1 MYVDCVV
8 TATAVLLPCMLILY
22 LFLFLSFFS
31 FRFVALCV
39 FTFSYITLLVLKFL
53 CIYVVLLLWMFAAA
67 VATTMLQIK
76 LFYFLTLFFSL
87 FHILIGIVIW
97 ITFSFAVRND
107 VVFVLL
113 INRQWMDD
121 RINFT
126 AVNIAINSMYC
137 FFSFLVLVFNLWLL
151 HSAASCVVC
160 ETNFNSLFLLYCFRF
175 EFFSFTFSLSI
186 CSTNFLRVRSVLCNS
201 DNASTLDGQ
210 YELYDTYALE

>member
-39 FTFSYITLLVLKFL
+39 LTFSYITLLVLKFL

-76 LFYFLTLFFSL
+76 LFYFLRLFFSL
-87 FHILIGIVIW
+87 FHILIGIVTW

-137 FFSFLVLVFNLWLL
+137 FFFVS
-151 HSAASCVVC
+151 
-160 ETNFNSLFLLYCFRF
+160 RF
-175 EFFSFTFSLSI
+175 
-186 CSTNFLRVRSVLCNS
+186 SV
-201 DNASTLDGQ
+201 
-210 YELYDTYALE
+210 